1 MRLNFTNTLG
11 AAALAA
17 VASLAAGCG
26 DYVRQDHAP
35 VTLVIDLLEAGA
47 GENPQNFQGTLRSD
61 VRQINAQGGST
72 FSDDM
77 ARVTMR
83 MVLKDQGMP
92 GFTNVPGPLN
102 RVTITRYRV
111 SFRRSDGRNTPG
123 VDVPFPF
130 ESAVTF
136 TVPPEGSAQAVFE
149 FIRHT
154 SKLEAPLAG
163 LAGGLVLIATI
174 ADVKFSGRDQA
185 GNEVSV
191 TGSMGVIFGDFADP
205 E

>member
-1 MRLNFTNTLG
+1 VTPIKTV
-11 AAALAA
+11 LAA
-17 VASLAAGCG
+17 CLAGVASLTAGCG
-26 DYVRQDHAP
+26 DYVRQDNAP
-35 VTLVIDLLEAGA
+35 VTLIIDLLEAGS
-47 GENPQNFQGTLRSD
+47 GSSPQSFQGTLRSD
-61 VRQINAQGGST
+61 VQTRGSV
-72 FSDDM
+72 FDDM

-130 ESAVTF
+130 ESALTF
-136 TVPPEGSAQAVFE
+136 TVPTEGTAAAVFE
-149 FIRHT
+149 LIRHT
-154 SKLEAPLAG
+154 SKAEAPLAG
-163 LAGGLVLIATI
+163 LVGRNPVISTI
-174 ADVKFSGRDQA
+174 ADVTFSGRDQA

-191 TGSMGVIFGDFADP
+191 TGSIGVLFGDFADP
-205 E
+205 S

>member
-1 MRLNFTNTLG
+1 MRVTLTNTLLVACIG
-11 AAALAA
+11 CVAA
-17 VASLAAGCG
+17 LAAGCG
-26 DYVRQDHAP
+26 DYVRADNAP
-35 VTLVIDLLEAGA
+35 VTLVIDVLEGGA
-47 GENPQNFQGTLRSD
+47 GDNPQNFQGTLRSD
-61 VRQINAQGGST
+61 VRTGGSIL
-72 FSDDM
+72 DDM

-123 VDVPFPF
+123 LDVPFPF

-136 TVPPEGSAQAVFE
+136 SIPPEGTSQAVFE
-149 FIRHT
+149 LVRHT
-154 SKLEAPLAG
+154 SKAEAPLSG
-163 LAGGLVLIATI
+163 LAGSLVILATI
-174 ADVKFSGRDQA
+174 ADVTFSGRDQA

-191 TGSMGVIFGDFADP
+191 TGSMGVLFGDFADP
-205 E
+205 S